1 MTEDLLVSLNQALPG
16 LPWGIY
22 ICALLAPFVQE
33 DAAVLGAAAA
43 SSTGAGDPVG
53 LFAAVLVGLS
63 LSDVWKYGL
72 GRAAL
77 TQRWARSLAGRAH
90 TQTMR
95 GRVIN
100 RLGMTLM
107 IVRFLPGTRIPFYLA
122 SGLLKAPFGK
132 FALFIGLSAA
142 VYVGLAF
149 ALFIALGAVMGE
161 QLRAWLPALAIAL
174 VVIMLGWQVI
184 RARARKAAGV
194 ETGILE
200 DPHQV

>member
-1 MTEDLLVSLNQALPG
+1 MTDNLLASLNQALPG

-43 SSTGAGDPVG
+43 SSTGAGDPLA

-77 TQRWARSLAGRAH
+77 TQKWARAFASHAH
-90 TQTMR
+90 AQSMR

-100 RLGMTLM
+100 RLGATLM

-122 SGLLKAPFGK
+122 SGLFKAPFGK

-149 ALFIALGAVMGE
+149 ALFIALGAVVGE
-161 QLRAWLPALAIAL
+161 QLRAWLPALALVL
-174 VVIMLGWQVI
+174 VVVLLAWQMI
-184 RARARKAAGV
+184 RAQTRKSV
-194 ETGILE
+194 EVESSALE
-200 DPHQV
+200 DSHQV